1 MPPERWGPSWELRV
15 LAGVQGTVG
24 VGLLGVLLWFF
35 FPHALLVPVMA
46 VAAAGFV
53 AILVLPSRVLLDPG
67 RGEVAITIACWTRH
81 VPLAQVTRVKE
92 VGFGAEISTGD
103 GWSYGF
109 FTAFA
114 KRRRLVAWLRPR
126 LRTGFEGMETAITR
140 AAAVAREDDQDTP
153 LPGKTGSAGGVLAAC
168 LVTGFGLLWLAAALL
183 IQPQTGG
190 SLVRVAAHLLIA
202 LSWLVGALIVLIGV
216 VLLGQ
221 AWHDRRAAP
230 AS

>member
-1 MPPERWGPSWELRV
+1 MPRERWGPSWELRV
-15 LAGVQGTVG
+15 LAGVQGIVG
-24 VGLLGVLLWFF
+24 VGLLGVLMWFF

-53 AILVLPSRVLLDPG
+53 AILVLPYRVLLDPG
-67 RGEVAITIACWTRH
+67 RAEVAITIAFWTRP
-81 VPLAQVTRVKE
+81 VPLTQVTRVE
-92 VGFGAEISTGD
+92 PAGLGAEISTGD

-109 FTAFA
+109 TPFA
-114 KRRRLVAWLRPR
+114 KRRRLVTWLRPR

-140 AAAVAREDDQDTP
+140 AAAVARGDDPDTP
-153 LPGKTGSAGGVLAAC
+153 LPGKMGSAHGALAAC
-168 LVTGFGLLWLAAALL
+168 LVTGFGVLWLAAALL

-190 SLVRVAAHLLIA
+190 SLVHVAAHLLTA
-202 LSWLVGALIVLIGV
+202 VSWLVGAVIVLVGV

-221 AWHDRRAAP
+221 AGHDRRAAP

>member
-15 LAGVQGTVG
+15 LAGVQVIVD
-24 VGLLGVLLWFF
+24 VGLLGVLMWFF
-35 FPHALLVPVMA
+35 FPHALLVPVVA
-46 VAAAGFV
+46 VVAAGFV
-53 AILVLPSRVLLDPG
+53 ATLVLPSRVLLDPG

-81 VPLAQVTRVKE
+81 LPLAQFTRVRE
-92 VGFGAEISTGD
+92 VGLGVEISPGD
-103 GWSYGF
+103 GWTYGF
-109 FTAFA
+109 TPFA
-114 KRRRLVAWLRPR
+114 RRRRLVAWLRPR
-126 LRTGFEGMETAITR
+126 LRTGFEGMEIAITR
-140 AAAVAREDDQDTP
+140 AAAVARGDDQDAP
-153 LPGKTGSAGGVLAAC
+153 LPGKTGSAHSVLGAC

-202 LSWLVGALIVLIGV
+202 LSWLVGAMIVLIGV

>member
-15 LAGVQGTVG
+15 LAGVQGIVG
-24 VGLLGVLLWFF
+24 VGLLGVLMWFF

-46 VAAAGFV
+46 GAAAGFV
-53 AILVLPSRVLLDPG
+53 AILVLPSRVLLDAG
-67 RGEVAITIACWTRH
+67 RGEVAITVACWTRH
-81 VPLAQVTRVKE
+81 VPLTQVTRVE
-92 VGFGAEISTGD
+92 QAGLGAEISTGD

-109 FTAFA
+109 TPLV
-114 KRRRLVAWLRPR
+114 KRRRLVTWLRPR

-140 AAAVAREDDQDTP
+140 AAAVARGDDPDTP
-153 LPGKTGSAGGVLAAC
+153 LPGKTGSARGALAAC
-168 LVTGFGLLWLAAALL
+168 LVTGFGLLWLAAAML
-183 IQPQTGG
+183 IQPQAGG

-202 LSWLVGALIVLIGV
+202 VSWLAGAVIVLIGV